1 MAPAL
6 QNFPRK
12 DAVRLQCA
20 HVRRRSARF
29 LIRPVMRFVAQ
40 SPGRACVYLLLGTVI
55 IGGALFSLAEKEG
68 SWIDGMWWA
77 IVTLTTVGYGDYSP
91 ATVAGRWVAVFVMA
105 GGIGSVAILTG
116 ILADEIREAKIH
128 DRDETP
134 ELDDDIEHVI
144 QVLEAEMDKL
154 RAKVSHPEVVDAL
167 RKVHNETKEEAL

>member
-1 MAPAL
+1 
-6 QNFPRK
+6 
-12 DAVRLQCA
+12 
-20 HVRRRSARF
+20 
-29 LIRPVMRFVAQ
+29 MRFVAQ
-40 SPGRACVYLLLGTVI
+40 TPGRACVYLLLATVI
-55 IGGALFSLAEKEG
+55 VGGAAFRIAEDKG

-105 GGIGSVAILTG
+105 GGIGTVAILTG
-116 ILADEIREAKIH
+116 ILADAIREAKIH